1 MKNFQLK
8 VVVVCTM
15 EYFVGYWASVIV
27 VVLGIVGDCH
37 GDGLRKNFYKDSCPL
52 AEQIVRNITWTNV
65 ASNPFLPAKLLRMQ
79 FHDCFVRG
87 CEASVL
93 LNSTADNTAEKDA
106 FPNLSLEGFDVID
119 EIKTQLAKI
128 NCSNI
133 VSCADIIALAT
144 RDAVSFQYN
153 RSMWT
158 VKTGRRDGTVS
169 LASEVN
175 LPSPFDDFAG
185 LKQAFA
191 DKGLSLKDLVVLSGA
206 HTIGIGNCEFFS
218 NRLYNF
224 NGTNGSADP
233 SLNSTYASFLKTKCS
248 ATDTTTVVP
257 LDPGSGRTFDNH
269 YYTILKLNEGLF
281 QSDAALL
288 TNDHAREIVDEM
300 ATTTNE
306 EFFKYFRHSITR
318 MIAIGVLTGDSGE
331 IRQKCSV
338 INP

>member
-1 MKNFQLK
+1 MNFFI
-8 VVVVCTM
+8 V
-15 EYFVGYWASVIV
+15 VIV

-37 GDGLRKNFYKDSCPL
+37 GDGLMKNFYKDSCSL
-52 AEQIVRNITWTNV
+52 AEEIVRNITWTNV

-79 FHDCFVRG
+79 FHDCFVRD

-93 LNSTADNTAEKDA
+93 LDSTADNTAEKDA

-144 RDAVSFQYN
+144 RDAVSFQVSLKKEFRQEKLFN
-153 RSMWT
+153 NTSLWT

-288 TNDHAREIVDEM
+288 TSGHARDIVDEM

-306 EFFKYFRHSITR
+306 EFFKSFGHSITR
-318 MIAIGVLTGDSGE
+318 MGAIGVLTGDSGE
-331 IRQKCSV
+331 IRKKCSV